1 MSQDTL
7 FGSWTLI
14 SHQFVTSDTLD
25 SRDMFGTDPMGT
37 LVMTPDHRLIAL
49 ITAKG
54 RQASDSEAALFKS
67 ALAYAG
73 PFRIEADQ
81 IITTVEVAWNPG
93 WLGHEQARTFA
104 LTDGILTI
112 MTPETS
118 HPMFDGRPARGVLKW
133 KRAEG

>member
-1 MSQDTL
+1 MAQDTL

-25 SRDMFGTDPMGT
+25 SRDMFGADPMGT

-81 IITTVEVAWNPG
+81 IITTVEVAWHPAWVG
-93 WLGHEQARTFA
+93 SEQSRAFD
-104 LTDGILTI
+104 LQNGILSLK
-112 MTPETS
+112 TPVTQ
-118 HPMFDGRPARGVLKW
+118 HPLFPGQEACGVLTWRK
-133 KRAEG
+133 AA